1 MSKKEYE
8 VRIPAITLQ
17 FEAKDKKDAIKKAK
31 ESLKVLMDKVIM
43 KPENWK
49 EKDAEDEINELKQAL
64 RKQVSEL
71 KDVISN
77 APFSE
82 SNRRALWI
90 IHDIEKL
97 LKEEK

>member
-1 MSKKEYE
+1 MSNLREKAFKICTKWDSIGKTCLEERYAVWLEDAQKE
-8 VRIPAITLQ
+8 L
-17 FEAKDKKDAIKKAK
+17 
-31 ESLKVLMDKVIM
+31 L
-43 KPENWK
+43 
-49 EKDAEDEINELKQAL
+49 ELKQKL

-90 IHDIEKL
+90 IHDVEKL
-97 LKEEK
+97 LKEEKRK

>member
-31 ESLKVLMDKVIM
+31 ENLKVLIDEVIM

-49 EKDAEDEINELKQAL
+49 EKEAK
-64 RKQVSEL
+64 
-71 KDVISN
+71 
-77 APFSE
+77 
-82 SNRRALWI
+82 
-90 IHDIEKL
+90 
-97 LKEEK
+97 